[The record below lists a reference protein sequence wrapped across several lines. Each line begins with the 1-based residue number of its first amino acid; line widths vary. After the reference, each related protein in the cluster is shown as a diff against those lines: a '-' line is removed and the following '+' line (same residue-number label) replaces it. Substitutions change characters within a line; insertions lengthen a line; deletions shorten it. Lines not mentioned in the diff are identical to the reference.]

1 MSTAAEATTRKARP
15 VRERSWPTYL
25 ALTLLAVFFLFPLVM
40 MLASAFKQD
49 AAILPDSNS
58 LKAFI
63 PNPFDGTNFQDAA
76 DRADMWILARNSA
89 IISIVTVIA
98 GLAVN
103 STFGYALARLPF
115 KMSKPLLLGVIAL
128 TIIPFQAVAIP
139 LLFLVSELG
148 WRDTLYVQMLPFIA
162 SPLFTYLFYSFFL
175 AIPTEIEEAA
185 RIDGC
190 GPVRTFWQ
198 VVLPLAKPAF
208 ATVGILQFLQ
218 IWGEYLWPV
227 LVTTD
232 SSVRP
237 LPVGIAV
244 FYTQPPI
251 SWGDIMAYATL
262 TVVPMIVVFILFQR
276 WFIQSVARS
285 GLKG

>member
-1 MSTAAEATTRKARP
+1 MI
-15 VRERSWPTYL
+15 
-25 ALTLLAVFFLFPLVM
+25 LLAIFFVTPLVIM
-40 MLASAFKQD
+40 VIGAFKQD
-49 AAILPDSNS
+49 QSVVSDGDSLRAFLPS
-58 LKAFI
+58 
-63 PNPFDGTNFQDAA
+63 PFEGGNFADAA
-76 DRADMWILARNSA
+76 DRADMWILFRNSA
-89 IISIVTVIA
+89 IISLVTVA
-98 GLAVN
+98 VGLVVN
-103 STFGYALARLPF
+103 SAFGYALARLPF
-115 KMSKPLLLGVIAL
+115 TLSKPLLLGVIAL

-139 LLFLVSELG
+139 LLYLVSKASLTN
-148 WRDTLYVQMLPFIA
+148 TLAVQILPFIA

-175 AIPTEIEEAA
+175 AVPKELEEAA

-190 GPVRTFWQ
+190 GPIRTFWK

-208 ATVGILQFLQ
+208 ATVGILHFLQ

-227 LVTTD
+227 LVTDD

-237 LPVGIAV
+237 LSVGIAV
-244 FYTQPPI
+244 FRTQPPI

-262 TVVPMIVVFILFQR
+262 TTLPLLVIFILFQR